1 MLSVMSPQTRVT
13 LDEFLA
19 TPEIDERRLE
29 LIDGEVCEKVSP
41 RWVHGNLAGELY
53 ALFRGHGFASV
64 EPRAIIPGSG
74 NLADSAPIADFA
86 FFRDSRPELFDWAR
100 TPPDLVA
107 EVLSPGQ
114 NRRDMRAKI
123 DLYLAFGV
131 RSVWIFD
138 IGRRV
143 VDVYEGGARTT
154 LGDGDT
160 LTPMAMPAVAIDLK
174 ALFDSVGA

>member
-1 MLSVMSPQTRVT
+1 MLERMVTQTRIT
-13 LDEFLA
+13 LDEFLKV
-19 TPEIDERRLE
+19 PGIDERRLE

-53 ALFRGHGFASV
+53 ALFRNHGFASV
-64 EPRAIIPGSG
+64 EPRAIIPGTG

-86 FFRDSRPELFDWAR
+86 FFKNARPELFDWAR
-100 TPPDLVA
+100 TPPDVVA

-114 NRRDMRAKI
+114 SRRDMRAKI

-143 VDVYEGGARTT
+143 VDVYEGGSRTT
-154 LGDGDT
+154 VGDGDT
-160 LTPMAMPAVAIDLK
+160 LTPVAVPDVAIELK

>member
-1 MLSVMSPQTRVT
+1 MLVPMVTQTRVP
-13 LDEFLA
+13 LAEFLQM
-19 TPEIDERRLE
+19 PKIDERRLE

-53 ALFRGHGFASV
+53 ALFRDHGFASV

-86 FFRDSRPELFDWAR
+86 FFKASRPELFDWAR
-100 TPPDLVA
+100 TPPDVVA

-143 VDVYEGGARTT
+143 VDVYEGGSRTT
-154 LGDGDT
+154 LGDGDV
-160 LTPMAMPAVAIDLK
+160 LSAPAAPALAIDLK
-174 ALFDSVGA
+174 ALFDSIGA